1 MNDHLVILIRSF
13 SAFFILMIIGRILG
27 KQTLSN
33 MNFHE
38 FVTAVI
44 LGAMAANFAFNE
56 KIEVIH
62 LLIALSVFTITSYV
76 LAKLFLKF
84 RNFKMWTEGTPTVLI
99 EGGLILEDNL
109 KKNNMT
115 LDSLNQQLR
124 EKDIFNIEEVEY
136 ALLEINGKLSA
147 QKKKELQAVTLKDL
161 QLNAGNATQFPIE
174 LIIDGQILHGNLNSN
189 RIPEPWLLS
198 QLKAPEIQRNQII
211 VFSSVLKLIQND
223 TVHCVLIDTSRQTKP
238 DVAIPFH
245 RTQLSHQGAL

>member
-1 MNDHLVILIRSF
+1 MDHLVILIRSS
-13 SAFFILMIIGRILG
+13 SAFVILMLIGRILG

-44 LGAMAANFAFNE
+44 LGAMAANFAFNQ
-56 KIEVIH
+56 KIEVVH

-76 LAKLFLKF
+76 LSKFFLKF
-84 RNFKMWTEGTPTVLI
+84 RNFKMWTEGAPTVLI
-99 EGGLILEDNL
+99 EGGFILEDNL

-124 EKDIFNIEEVEY
+124 QKEIFNIEEVQY
-136 ALLEINGKLSA
+136 ALLEINGKLSV

-174 LIIDGQILHGNLNSN
+174 LVIDGQLLHGNLNSN
-189 RIPEPWLLS
+189 HIPESWLLS
-198 QLKAPEIQRNQII
+198 QLKARDKKLEDVFYAVKGSNGQLYVDEYKDKIQ
-211 VFSSVLKLIQND
+211 
-223 TVHCVLIDTSRQTKP
+223 HPID
-238 DVAIPFH
+238 VE
-245 RTQLSHQGAL
+245 

>member
-1 MNDHLVILIRSF
+1 MNGHLVILIRSF
-13 SAFFILMIIGRILG
+13 SAFVILMLIGRILG

-44 LGAMAANFAFNE
+44 LGAIAANFAFNE
-56 KIEVIH
+56 KIEVVH

-76 LAKLFLKF
+76 LSKFFLKF
-84 RNFKMWTEGTPTVLI
+84 RNFKMWTEGAPTVLI
-99 EGGLILEDNL
+99 EGGFILEDNL

-124 EKDIFNIEEVEY
+124 QKEIFNIEEVEY
-136 ALLEINGKLSA
+136 ALLEINGKLSV

-174 LIIDGQILHGNLNSN
+174 LVIDGQLLHGNLNSN
-189 RIPEPWLLS
+189 HIPESWLLS
-198 QLKAPEIQRNQII
+198 QLKARDKKLEDVFYAVKGSNGQLYVDEYKDKIQ
-211 VFSSVLKLIQND
+211 
-223 TVHCVLIDTSRQTKP
+223 HPID
-238 DVAIPFH
+238 VE
-245 RTQLSHQGAL
+245 

>member
-174 LIIDGQILHGNLNSN
+174 LVIDGQLLHGNLNSN
-189 RIPEPWLLS
+189 HISESWLIS
-198 QLKAPEIQRNQII
+198 QLKARGKKLED
-211 VFSSVLKLIQND
+211 VFYAVKGSNGQLYLDEYKDKIKQP
-223 TVHCVLIDTSRQTKP
+223 ID
-238 DVAIPFH
+238 VE
-245 RTQLSHQGAL
+245 

>member
-1 MNDHLVILIRSF
+1 MDHLVILIRSF
-13 SAFFILMIIGRILG
+13 SAFVILMLIGRILG

-44 LGAMAANFAFNE
+44 LGAIAANFAFNE
-56 KIEVIH
+56 KIEVVH

-76 LAKLFLKF
+76 LSKFFLKF
-84 RNFKMWTEGTPTVLI
+84 RNFKMWTEGAPTVLI
-99 EGGLILEDNL
+99 EGGFILEDNL

-124 EKDIFNIEEVEY
+124 QKEIFNIEEVEY
-136 ALLEINGKLSA
+136 ALLEINGKLSV

-174 LIIDGQILHGNLNSN
+174 LVIDGQLLHGNLNSN
-189 RIPEPWLLS
+189 HIPESWLLS
-198 QLKAPEIQRNQII
+198 QLKARDKKLED
-211 VFSSVLKLIQND
+211 VFYAVKGSNGQLYVDEYKDKLQ
-223 TVHCVLIDTSRQTKP
+223 HPID
-238 DVAIPFH
+238 VE
-245 RTQLSHQGAL
+245 

>member
-1 MNDHLVILIRSF
+1 
-13 SAFFILMIIGRILG
+13 MIIGRILG

-56 KIEVIH
+56 KIEVVH

-99 EGGLILEDNL
+99 EGGFILEDNL

-161 QLNAGNATQFPIE
+161 QLNAGNAAQFPIE
-174 LIIDGQILHGNLNSN
+174 LVIDGQLLHGNLNSN
-189 RIPEPWLLS
+189 HIPETWLLS
-198 QLKAPEIQRNQII
+198 QLKARGKKLEDVFYAVKGSNGQLYVDEYKDKIQQP
-211 VFSSVLKLIQND
+211 
-223 TVHCVLIDTSRQTKP
+223 ID
-238 DVAIPFH
+238 VE
-245 RTQLSHQGAL
+245 

>member
-1 MNDHLVILIRSF
+1 MNDHIVILIRSF

-115 LDSLNQQLR
+115 VDSLNQQLR

-174 LIIDGQILHGNLNSN
+174 LIIDGQLLHGNLNSN
-189 RIPEPWLLS
+189 HIPESWLLS
-198 QLKAPEIQRNQII
+198 QLKARDKKLEDVFYAVKGSNGQLYVDEYKDKIQ
-211 VFSSVLKLIQND
+211 
-223 TVHCVLIDTSRQTKP
+223 HPID
-238 DVAIPFH
+238 VE
-245 RTQLSHQGAL
+245 

>member
-1 MNDHLVILIRSF
+1 MDHLAILIRSF
-13 SAFFILMIIGRILG
+13 SAFVILMLIGRILG

-44 LGAMAANFAFNE
+44 LGAIAANFAFNE
-56 KIEVIH
+56 KIEVVH

-76 LAKLFLKF
+76 LSKFFLKF
-84 RNFKMWTEGTPTVLI
+84 RNFKMWTEGAPTVLI
-99 EGGLILEDNL
+99 EGGFILEDNL

-124 EKDIFNIEEVEY
+124 QKEIFNIEEVEY
-136 ALLEINGKLSA
+136 ALLEINGKLSV

-174 LIIDGQILHGNLNSN
+174 LVIDGQLLHGNLNSN
-189 RIPEPWLLS
+189 HIPESWLLS
-198 QLKAPEIQRNQII
+198 QLKARDKKLEDVFYAVKGSNGQLYVDEYKDKIQ
-211 VFSSVLKLIQND
+211 
-223 TVHCVLIDTSRQTKP
+223 HPID
-238 DVAIPFH
+238 VE
-245 RTQLSHQGAL
+245 

>member
-1 MNDHLVILIRSF
+1 MDHLAILITSF
-13 SAFFILMIIGRILG
+13 SAFVILMLIGRILG

-44 LGAMAANFAFNE
+44 LGAIAANFAFNE
-56 KIEVIH
+56 KIEVVH

-76 LAKLFLKF
+76 LSKFFLKF
-84 RNFKMWTEGTPTVLI
+84 RNFKMWTEGAPTVLI
-99 EGGLILEDNL
+99 EGGFILEDNL

-124 EKDIFNIEEVEY
+124 QKEIFNIEEVEY
-136 ALLEINGKLSA
+136 ALLEINGKLSV

-174 LIIDGQILHGNLNSN
+174 LVIDGQLLHGNLNSN
-189 RIPEPWLLS
+189 HIPESWLLS
-198 QLKAPEIQRNQII
+198 QLKARDKKLEDVFYAVKGSNGQLYVDEYKDKIQ
-211 VFSSVLKLIQND
+211 
-223 TVHCVLIDTSRQTKP
+223 HPID
-238 DVAIPFH
+238 VE
-245 RTQLSHQGAL
+245 

>member
-1 MNDHLVILIRSF
+1 MDHLVILIRSF
-13 SAFFILMIIGRILG
+13 SAFVILMLIGRILG

-44 LGAMAANFAFNE
+44 LGAMAANFAFNQ
-56 KIEVIH
+56 KIEVVH

-76 LAKLFLKF
+76 LSKFFLKF
-84 RNFKMWTEGTPTVLI
+84 RNFKMWTEGAPTVLI
-99 EGGLILEDNL
+99 EGGFILEDNL

-124 EKDIFNIEEVEY
+124 QKEIFNIEEVQY
-136 ALLEINGKLSA
+136 ALLEINGKLSV

-174 LIIDGQILHGNLNSN
+174 LVIDGQLLHGNLNSN
-189 RIPEPWLLS
+189 HIPESWLLS
-198 QLKAPEIQRNQII
+198 QLKARDKKLEDVFYAVKGSNGQLYVDEYKDKIQ
-211 VFSSVLKLIQND
+211 
-223 TVHCVLIDTSRQTKP
+223 HPID
-238 DVAIPFH
+238 VE
-245 RTQLSHQGAL
+245 

>member
-1 MNDHLVILIRSF
+1 MDHLVILIRSF
-13 SAFFILMIIGRILG
+13 SAFVILMLIGRILG

-44 LGAMAANFAFNE
+44 LGAIAANFAFNE
-56 KIEVIH
+56 KIEVVH

-76 LAKLFLKF
+76 LSKFFLKF
-84 RNFKMWTEGTPTVLI
+84 RNFKMWTEGAPTVLI
-99 EGGLILEDNL
+99 EGGFILEDNL

-124 EKDIFNIEEVEY
+124 QKEIFNIEEVEY
-136 ALLEINGKLSA
+136 ALLEINGKLSV

-174 LIIDGQILHGNLNSN
+174 LVIDGQLLHGNLNSN
-189 RIPEPWLLS
+189 HIPESWLLS
-198 QLKAPEIQRNQII
+198 QLKARDKKLEDVFYAVKGSNGQLYVDEYKDKIQ
-211 VFSSVLKLIQND
+211 
-223 TVHCVLIDTSRQTKP
+223 HPID
-238 DVAIPFH
+238 VE
-245 RTQLSHQGAL
+245 